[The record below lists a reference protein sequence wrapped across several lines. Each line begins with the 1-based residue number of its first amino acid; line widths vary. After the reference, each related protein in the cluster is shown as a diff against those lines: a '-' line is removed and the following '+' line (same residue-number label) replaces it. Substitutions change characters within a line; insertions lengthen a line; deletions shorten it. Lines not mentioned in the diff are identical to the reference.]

1 MNEQKVLTNNVK
13 DPDEELIEAIAE
25 KALEM
30 LVDRGILVPFIYAD
44 GAIKYRMSS
53 KFNRLTTANRRR
65 RD

>member
-1 MNEQKVLTNNVK
+1 MDEQETLINNVK

-30 LVDRGILVPFIYAD
+30 LVARGILVPLTYAD
-44 GAIKYRMSS
+44 GTIKYRIAS
-53 KFNRLTTANRRR
+53 KPNRRK